1 MALLEPSVEQGVHLP
16 HSTIPLHPPSLWEL
30 HSISLRGSAKNYLRI
45 GRSALPVAF
54 SKSQHPAGA
63 LQSLSPREEIW
74 GCHRSRLSPLAV
86 PGFTGVEE
94 SVISSRLLSSIPSQE
109 PRQKFPALA
118 GNGGEKNRDLQRHC
132 PTAIK
137 MTCIW
142 KPLPAQGRK

>member
-1 MALLEPSVEQGVHLP
+1 MVLLEPSVEQGVHLP

-30 HSISLRGSAKNYLRI
+30 HSISLKGSAKNYLRI

-74 GCHRSRLSPLAV
+74 GCHRSRFSPLAV

-94 SVISSRLLSSIPSQE
+94 SVISSRLLSSIPPQE
-109 PRQKFPALA
+109 QRQKFPALA
-118 GNGGEKNRDLQRHC
+118 GKWGREKQRLAE
-132 PTAIK
+132 T
-137 MTCIW
+137 
-142 KPLPAQGRK
+142 LPYCH